1 MAMEPMALLC
11 PQSLDLLAGSNTTQL
26 ELVLLTLAQKHV
38 LDAALTTS
46 LTTILVLY
54 ANFNFTYLVLAVT
67 KVFQAMAL
75 PFLLLGMLVPLPIL
89 LPSHL
94 LSPALLAFKVAL
106 LNSAVQMVPQVIP
119 LVQMLIMELMPAT

>member
-54 ANFNFTYLVLAVT
+54 ANFNFTYLVHALT
-67 KVFQAMAL
+67 QMFQAMAL
-75 PFLLLGMLVPLPIL
+75 PYLLQGMLVPLIIL
-89 LPSHL
+89 LPNHL
-94 LSPALLAFKVAL
+94 LSQALLTHKVAL
-106 LNSAVQMVPQVIP
+106 LNSAVQMVPQMFP
-119 LVQMLIMELMPAT
+119 LVQMLIMELRQVT

>member
-1 MAMEPMALLC
+1 MAMEPMALPC

-75 PFLLLGMLVPLPIL
+75 PFLLLGMLVAPMLQPETRTTGEGDL
-89 LPSHL
+89 E
-94 LSPALLAFKVAL
+94 ALISVHRPCAR
-106 LNSAVQMVPQVIP
+106 
-119 LVQMLIMELMPAT
+119 T